1 MSKKIQLEYS
11 ADNVWFNPEQM
22 SEDDSDRAKLV
33 QAVAL
38 LEKADQCKDKREAE
52 NLHAQ
57 ALAAISPLE
66 LNVNTASDDIFD
78 ASPWPDLVFTD
89 QNSDVSLTTEDGS
102 LSISYSIRF
111 EMGIESDVTD
121 DTWGRPN
128 SRVTSRHFD
137 HSNASRAFMSRSNRP
152 YGLTCSQ
159 ISGVKAA

>member
-38 LEKADQCKDKREAE
+38 LEKADQCKDKWEAE

-89 QNSDVSLTTEDGS
+89 QNSDVSLATEDGS

-111 EMGIESDVTD
+111 EMGINSDVNE
-121 DTWGRPN
+121 DTYEEWLGEGGWDW
-128 SRVTSRHFD
+128 V
-137 HSNASRAFMSRSNRP
+137 
-152 YGLTCSQ
+152 GLTFATDGYEGD
-159 ISGVKAA
+159 SGSNMSYSIDDDDE